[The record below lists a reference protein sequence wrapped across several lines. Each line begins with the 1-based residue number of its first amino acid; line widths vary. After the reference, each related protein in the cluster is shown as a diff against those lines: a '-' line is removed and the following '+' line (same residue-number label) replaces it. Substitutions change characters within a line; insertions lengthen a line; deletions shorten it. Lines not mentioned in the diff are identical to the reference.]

1 MVKVPG
7 MRRQAKL
14 HADMGFAAPH
24 LSDRMWQS
32 VDHQVKSI
40 RQKNIGRDHQARPAQ
55 RQVPDANHFHVGAVQ
70 QINKS
75 NKIAYIDA
83 RRLSTVVMGPH
94 GEHKSAYQ
102 GPI

>member
-1 MVKVPG
+1 

-14 HADMGFAAPH
+14 YADMGFTAPH
-24 LSDRMWQS
+24 LSDWVWQS
-32 VDHQVKSI
+32 VNHQIKSI
-40 RQKNIGRDHQARPAQ
+40 RQKNIGWDHQACASQ
-55 RQVPDANHFHVGAVQ
+55 RYVPDANHFHVGAVE

-94 GEHKSAYQ
+94 GEHMSAYQ
-102 GPI
+102 GSF